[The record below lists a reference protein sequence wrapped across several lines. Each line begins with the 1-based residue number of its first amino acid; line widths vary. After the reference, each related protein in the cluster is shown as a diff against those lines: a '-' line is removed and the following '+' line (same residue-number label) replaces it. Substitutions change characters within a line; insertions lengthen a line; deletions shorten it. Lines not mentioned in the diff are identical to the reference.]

1 MPTNLLTMKI
11 LTRSVHV
18 VSASIVF
25 AGCAPSEPSP
35 TPPTPTPIKVEV
47 PSETT
52 ATVPGESP
60 TAVAGLQGKWTHTLP
75 GDEGAERR
83 VVLKYVKDPDGP
95 ERFEIVQHDW
105 PDKPVFVE
113 KITKGKETEL
123 HFKMVSATDE
133 SQDTPRTL
141 RYVLHEEQ
149 GAWAGT
155 LFESWTETPYS
166 VALTKT
172 E

>member
-1 MPTNLLTMKI
+1 MSTSSLTMKTLVLYVPI
-11 LTRSVHV
+11 SGAATL
-18 VSASIVF
+18 IM
-25 AGCAPSEPSP
+25 GCGQPEPPPSPPSP
-35 TPPTPTPIKVEV
+35 TPAKIEV
-47 PSETT
+47 PSETSPT
-52 ATVPGESP
+52 TPGESP

-75 GDEGAERR
+75 GNEGAERR

-133 SQDTPRTL
+133 SQTTSRTL